1 MPGYGMQPNITDGQ
15 RILIRKVRANNLNH
29 NNIIA
34 FHNPNKSDL
43 KLSKKPVL
51 ISRLI
56 GLPGDTVSIEKKEI
70 FVNGNL
76 FNTEHDLW
84 FHYRVSTNSSFNGL
98 SFDSL
103 RIFQPSEIVEGLAWK
118 VICSPKT
125 AAKIIRIEGVSAV
138 RMISDFRNQSPHIIF
153 PYSQYIAWNKD
164 YYGPVIIP
172 KKGETVQ
179 ITYRNLDL
187 YKQII
192 NIYEGHELH
201 VNLQRVFIDDIEI
214 NSYTFENNYY
224 FVIDDNR
231 DFSNDSRTLGF
242 IPSNHIIGEKLGGIK

>member
-1 MPGYGMQPNITDGQ
+1 MQPNIMDGQ
-15 RILIRKVRANNLNH
+15 RILIRKVSTNNLQR

-34 FHNPNKSDL
+34 FYNPNKSDL

-56 GLPGDTVSIEKKEI
+56 GLPGDTVTIEKKEI

-76 FNTEHDLW
+76 FNTENDLW
-84 FHYRVSTNSSFNGL
+84 FHYRVSTNSTFNRL

-103 RIFQPSEIVEGLAWK
+103 CIFQPSEIVEGLAWK

-125 AAKIIRIEGVSAV
+125 AAKIIRIEGVSTV
-138 RMISDFRNQSPHIIF
+138 RLMWDLRNQSPHIIF

-172 KKGETVQ
+172 QKGMTVQ
-179 ITYRNLDL
+179 ITYRNVDL

-192 NIYEGHELH
+192 NIYEGHEVH
-201 VNLQRVFIDDIEI
+201 VNLQRIFIDDKETS
-214 NSYTFENNYY
+214 SYTFEKNYY

-231 DFSNDSRTLGF
+231 DFFNDSRTLGF
-242 IPSNHIIGEKLGGIK
+242 IPRNHIIGKK